1 MLVDKLSTRLR
12 AELERAGRD
21 RMQIRNSLRWTL
33 FSLEM
38 SVGREEFA
46 EEYRDWLLASWQVAL
61 LQVLDE
67 AVAEEEYEWAGEI
80 QLMLNEIQFMEEE
93 V

>member
-1 MLVDKLSTRLR
+1 MLVDKLVGRLR
-12 AELERAGRD
+12 TELERAGRD

-80 QLMLNEIQFMEEE
+80 QLMLNEIQFIEEE

>member
-1 MLVDKLSTRLR
+1 
-12 AELERAGRD
+12 
-21 RMQIRNSLRWTL
+21 
-33 FSLEM
+33 M

-46 EEYRDWLLASWQVAL
+46 EEYRDWLLASWGVAL

-80 QLMLNEIQFMEEE
+80 QLMLNEIQFIEEE

>member
-1 MLVDKLSTRLR
+1 MLVDKLVARLR

-46 EEYRDWLLASWQVAL
+46 EEYRDWLLASWGVAL